1 MNFCNILLD
10 YLKNYCNFAN
20 QNTNMVNFTP
30 NHAVKVR
37 PAGRQAIGPVH
48 YKRLERN

>member
-10 YLKNYCNFAN
+10 YLKYYCNFAN

-30 NHAVKVR
+30 HHTVKVR
-37 PAGRQAIGPVH
+37 PAGRQVIGPVH